1 MIRTRTPRI
10 VGLAVSVCV
19 LILALAAVALAANRG
34 FKGKVDGGGKVDFK
48 AKLKKG
54 KVVQVVG
61 SAKPLP
67 FGHGF
72 RWNKVPAKCPKGKL
86 TISGHFNFPMNV
98 GPGGKFK
105 KSVSTSTGKTTVSG
119 TFSSASK
126 ASGKLKF
133 NGGVYHDGEL
143 WTGCVTNAKWSA
155 KH

>member
-1 MIRTRTPRI
+1 MVRTRTPRI
-10 VGLAVSVCV
+10 VGLAVAASVV
-19 LILALAAVALAANRG
+19 ILALAAVALAANRG
-34 FKGKVDGGGKVDFK
+34 FKGKVAGGGKVDFK
-48 AKLKKG
+48 AKIKKG
-54 KVVQVVG
+54 KPIQVVG

-86 TISGHFNFPMNV
+86 MISGHFNFPMNV

-119 TFSSASK
+119 TFSSANK

>member
-1 MIRTRTPRI
+1 MIRTRNRRI
-10 VGLAVSVCV
+10 VGLVVLVSLAV
-19 LILALAAVALAANRG
+19 LALAAVALAANRG
-34 FKGKVDGGGKVDFK
+34 FKGKVEKGGKVDFK
-48 AKLKKG
+48 AKVKKG
-54 KVVQVVG
+54 KVVQVIG

-72 RWNKVPAKCPKGKL
+72 RWNNVPAKCPKGKL

-126 ASGKLKF
+126 ASGRLKF

>member
-1 MIRTRTPRI
+1 M
-10 VGLAVSVCV
+10 
-19 LILALAAVALAANRG
+19 
-34 FKGKVDGGGKVDFK
+34 
-48 AKLKKG
+48 
-54 KVVQVVG
+54 VG

-72 RWNKVPAKCPKGKL
+72 RWNKVLMKCPKGKS

-98 GPGGKFK
+98 GPGGRFK

-133 NGGVYHDGEL
+133 NGGVYHEGEL

-155 KH
+155 STEGEAERAHRRSESARASRPRLGKRW